1 MNGAERRDTMASN
14 FAPSKTDSIELLRD
28 AVAWANG
35 QNENYWHPSVGESMP
50 TNTVIGV
57 YLAVV
62 RHLGSTI
69 EDVIADDLPFKWSE
83 YNAEDQAAINY
94 VRRAFGLR
102 PKR

>member
-1 MNGAERRDTMASN
+1 MASN
-14 FAPSKTDSIELLRD
+14 FAPSKTDNIELLRD
-28 AVAWANG
+28 AVAWANA
-35 QNENYWHPSVGESMP
+35 QRENYWHPSSGESMP
-50 TNTVIGV
+50 ADTVIGV

-69 EDVIADDLPFKWSE
+69 EETIADDLPFKWSE

-94 VRRAFGLR
+94 VRRAFSLP